1 MAAIFLNTVTLR
13 DPPMFQDLR
22 KQFSR
27 FIVADFENC
36 AVEFKIKSPLIIRRV
51 RLA

>member
-13 DPPMFQDLR
+13 DPPTFQDLR

-36 AVEFKIKSPLIIRRV
+36 AVVKIKSPLIIRRV
-51 RLA
+51 WLA